1 MIVLIGESA
10 CGKSSIERVL
20 VNKHGFKN
28 VISYTT
34 RPIREKDGEQDGI
47 TYHYITK
54 EDFLQKMQDG
64 FFAETTYYNDNY
76 YGAAKE
82 DCTDDKVVVVN
93 LDGLHSL
100 RKNDGISITSFHI
113 KMPRRTRLIKAL
125 LRGDDI
131 DLAYKRSVN
140 DALDFASLDD
150 EVDFIIEN
158 DGRTHTIEEL
168 AQQVL
173 DLL

>member
-34 RPIREKDGEQDGI
+34 RPIRVKDGEKDGVN
-47 TYHYITK
+47 YHYITK
-54 EDFLQKMQDG
+54 KDFLQKMQNG

-100 RKNDGISITSFHI
+100 SKNEGINITSFHI
-113 KMPRRTRLIKAL
+113 RMPRRMRLIKAL

-131 DLAYKRSVN
+131 DLAYKRSIT
-140 DALDFASLDD
+140 DATDFAGLDD

-158 DGRTHTIEEL
+158 DGITHTVEEL